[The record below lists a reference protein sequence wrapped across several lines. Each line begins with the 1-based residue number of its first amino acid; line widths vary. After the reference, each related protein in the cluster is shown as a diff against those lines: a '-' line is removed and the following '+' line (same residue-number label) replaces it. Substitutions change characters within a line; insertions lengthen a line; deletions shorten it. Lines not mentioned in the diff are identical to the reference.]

1 MTARLWCL
9 MKLGHFLCIETAKLG
24 LPTSVRQNC
33 ATDTSAIKKY
43 FSNGHVFYKDFFFFF
58 FKVSFHPHLLNMTYS
73 LYQPVKPTSK
83 SISVVS
89 CKIHS
94 GSLGS

>member
-1 MTARLWCL
+1 MGMYST
-9 MKLGHFLCIETAKLG
+9 KT
-24 LPTSVRQNC
+24 
-33 ATDTSAIKKY
+33 
-43 FSNGHVFYKDFFFFF
+43 FFFFF

-94 GSLGS
+94 GRLGS